1 MRKILFLGLLIS
13 YANIAYS
20 QAYDGTGDNKTSI
33 GANFQK
39 GGIGLNFAF
48 DRGLSDYLSYG
59 FTFGFLLKSE
69 TATFTDGVTVSEV
82 GNSEVFSEKIDV
94 NARLNGH
101 FGDLIGMN
109 EMLDLY
115 GGLNIGFRNLG
126 AQVGVRYLI
135 SEGFGFFLEA
145 GLPVSK
151 YQLLDTME
159 TNYFDYYDQPV
170 LNIGIVISN

>member
-13 YANIAYS
+13 CANIAYS
-20 QAYDGTGDNKTSI
+20 QAFDGTGDNKTAI

-48 DRGLSDYLSYG
+48 DRGLNDYLSYG
-59 FTFGFLLKSE
+59 FSFGFLLKSE
-69 TATFTDGVTVSEV
+69 TATRTFDNTVSEV
-82 GNSEVFSEKIDV
+82 DNSEVFLEKIDA

-101 FGDLIGMN
+101 FGELIGMS
-109 EMLDLY
+109 EMMDLY

-135 SEGFGFFLEA
+135 SEGFGFYLEA
-145 GLPVSK
+145 GLPVSE
-151 YQLLDTME
+151 YELLNTDE
-159 TNYFDYYDQPV
+159 TNYFNYYNQPV